1 MNAKARGRASAQ
13 PEAHRQSNEGRSA
26 RVIPRETARITDLS
40 HEGRGVAH
48 VEGKTVF
55 IDDALPG
62 ELVEWQ
68 RVKRGRNF
76 DEGRLLRVIEPS
88 PDRVEPRC
96 IHFGMCGGCVLQH
109 LSGEQQLQFKQK
121 QLMDSLTRIGRVTP
135 QETLPPLQAASWNYR
150 RRARLAARW
159 VPKKNRTVVGF
170 RERSTP
176 YIADLQRCE
185 VLHAPLDRLLV
196 PLSELVTSLSIR
208 HRVPQI
214 EVAVGDNAIALV
226 VRVLEPL
233 TEADQDLLRR
243 FGREHSVHMY
253 LQPGGYETVAP
264 MARDSNG
271 HAPSSPNLPM
281 EPLEYRLPSF
291 DLTLQFLPTDFI
303 QVNGP
308 LNLQMIDRAVELLAL
323 QPDDRVLDLFCGLGN
338 FSLPLARRAGQVVG
352 VEGEAGLVA
361 RARDNASRNGLGNAQ
376 FFTANLADES
386 IGSAQS
392 PTLWAGKFDKILLD
406 PPRAGAKE
414 VLPVVAKSGADTVL
428 YISCHPGS
436 LARDAG
442 ILVHEHGY
450 QLQAAGV
457 MDMFPHT
464 AHVESAALFVK

>member
-1 MNAKARGRASAQ
+1 VNAQPRSRASRQ
-13 PEAHRQSNEGRSA
+13 P
-26 RVIPRETARITDLS
+26 ETARITDLS

-68 RVKRGRNF
+68 RLKRGKNF

-121 QLMDSLTRIGRVTP
+121 QLMDALTRIGKVTP
-135 QETLPPLQAASWNYR
+135 KEILPPLQADTWNYR

-159 VPKKNRTVVGF
+159 VPKKGRTVVGF

-176 YIADLQRCE
+176 YITDLRGCE
-185 VLHAPLDRLLV
+185 VLRSPVDRLIV
-196 PLSELVTSLSIR
+196 PLSELVTALSIR

-214 EVAVGDNAIALV
+214 EVAVADNAVALV

-233 TEADQDLLRR
+233 TDADMELLTR
-243 FGREHSVHMY
+243 FGREHSVQMF
-253 LQPGGYETVAP
+253 LQPGGYDTVAP
-264 MARDSNG
+264 IGDVDA
-271 HAPSSPNLPM
+271 
-281 EPLEYRLPSF
+281 LEYRVPAF
-291 DLTLQFLPTDFI
+291 DLTLQFLPTDFV

-308 LNLQMIDRAVELLAL
+308 LNLQMIDRAVNLLA
-323 QPDDRVLDLFCGLGN
+323 PTPTDRVLDLFCGLGN

-352 VEGEAGLVA
+352 VEGEASLVA
-361 RARDNASRNGLGNAQ
+361 RARANAERNGLANAQ
-376 FFTANLADES
+376 FHTANLAAEDM
-386 IGSAQS
+386 GS
-392 PTLWAGKFDKILLD
+392 PVWAGKFDKVLLD

-414 VLPVVAKSGADTVL
+414 VLPLVAKSGADTVL

-450 QLQAAGV
+450 ELRAAGV

-464 AHVESAALFVK
+464 AHVESAALLVRER

>member
-1 MNAKARGRASAQ
+1 MGTWSVNAQPRGRVSRQ
-13 PEAHRQSNEGRSA
+13 PE
-26 RVIPRETARITDLS
+26 TAQITDLS

-68 RVKRGRNF
+68 RLKRSRNF
-76 DEGRLLRVIEPS
+76 DEGKLLRVIEPS

-96 IHFGMCGGCVLQH
+96 MHFGMCGGCVLQH
-109 LSGEQQLQFKQK
+109 LSVEQQLQFKQK
-121 QLMDSLTRIGRVTP
+121 QLTDSLTRIGKVTP
-135 QETLPPLQAASWNYR
+135 REILPPLQAGTWNYR

-185 VLHAPLDRLLV
+185 VLQAPVDQLIV
-196 PLSELVTSLSIR
+196 PLSGLVTALSIR
-208 HRVPQI
+208 NRVPQI
-214 EVAVGDNAIALV
+214 EVAVADNAVALV

-233 TEADQDLLRR
+233 TDADMELLRR
-243 FGREHSVHMY
+243 FGREHSVQMF

-264 MARDSNG
+264 IEAV
-271 HAPSSPNLPM
+271 A
-281 EPLEYRLPSF
+281 PLEYRLPSF
-291 DLTLQFLPTDFI
+291 ELTLQFLPTDFV

-308 LNLQMIDRAVELLAL
+308 LNLQMIDRAAELLA
-323 QPDDRVLDLFCGLGN
+323 PTPTDRVLDLFCGLGN
-338 FSLPLARRAGQVVG
+338 FSLPLARRAAQVVG
-352 VEGEAGLVA
+352 VEGEASLVA
-361 RARDNASRNGLGNAQ
+361 RARDNAARNGLENTR

-386 IGSAQS
+386 IASAA
-392 PTLWAGKFDKILLD
+392 WAGKFDKVLLD

-428 YISCHPGS
+428 YVSCHPGS

-450 QLQAAGV
+450 ELRAAGV

>member
-1 MNAKARGRASAQ
+1 LNPKARKRASA
-13 PEAHRQSNEGRSA
+13 P
-26 RVIPRETARITDLS
+26 PETAKITDLS

-48 VEGKTVF
+48 VEGKIVF

-68 RVKRGRNF
+68 RIKRGRNF
-76 DEGRLLRVIEPS
+76 DEGRLLKVIEPS

-121 QLMDSLTRIGRVTP
+121 QLMDSLSRIGKVTP
-135 QETLPPLQAASWNYR
+135 QEVLPALRAESWNYR

-159 VPKKNRTVVGF
+159 VSKKSRTVVGF

-185 VLHAPLDRLLV
+185 VLQAPLDRLIV
-196 PLSELVTSLSIR
+196 PLSELVTALSIR
-208 HRVPQI
+208 NRVPQI
-214 EVAVGDNAIALV
+214 EVAVADNAVALV

-233 TEADQDLLRR
+233 KESDLVLLRS
-243 FGREHSVHMY
+243 FGREHSVQMF

-264 MARDSNG
+264 MDQV
-271 HAPSSPNLPM
+271 
-281 EPLEYRLPSF
+281 EPLEYRVPSF

-308 LNLQMIDRAVELLAL
+308 LNLQMIDRAVQLLAL
-323 QPDDRVLDLFCGLGN
+323 RPQDRVLDLFCGLGN

-352 VEGEAGLVA
+352 VEGEANLVA
-361 RARDNASRNGLGNAQ
+361 RARENAVRNGLENAQ
-376 FFTANLADES
+376 FFTADLADES
-386 IGSAQS
+386 LGAAKTSNA
-392 PTLWAGKFDKILLD
+392 WAGKFDKVLLD

-450 QLQAAGV
+450 KLQAAGV

>member
-1 MNAKARGRASAQ
+1 VSRQ
-13 PEAHRQSNEGRSA
+13 P
-26 RVIPRETARITDLS
+26 ETARITDLS

-48 VEGKTVF
+48 VDGKTVF

-68 RVKRGRNF
+68 RLKRGRNF
-76 DEGRLLRVIEPS
+76 DEGRLLKVIEPS

-96 IHFGMCGGCVLQH
+96 AHFGICGGCVLQH

-121 QLMDSLTRIGRVTP
+121 QLLDSLTRIGKVTP
-135 QETLPPLQAASWNYR
+135 QEILPPLQADGWNYR

-159 VPKKNRTVVGF
+159 VPKKGRTIVGF

-176 YIADLQRCE
+176 YITNIERCE
-185 VLHAPLDRLLV
+185 VLQAPLDRLIV
-196 PLSELVTSLSIR
+196 PLSELVTALSIR
-208 HRVPQI
+208 NRVPQI
-214 EVAVGDNAIALV
+214 EVAVADNAVALV

-233 TEADQDLLRR
+233 TEADQEKLRQ
-243 FGREHSVHMY
+243 FGREHSVQMF

-264 MARDSNG
+264 MEPVA
-271 HAPSSPNLPM
+271 
-281 EPLEYRLPSF
+281 PLEYRLPAF

-323 QPDDRVLDLFCGLGN
+323 TPQDRVLDLFCGLGN

-352 VEGEAGLVA
+352 VEGEASLVA
-361 RARDNASRNGLGNAQ
+361 RAKHNAARNSLENAQ

-386 IGSAQS
+386 IGSAS
-392 PTLWAGKFDKILLD
+392 WAGKFDKVLLD

-450 QLQAAGV
+450 ELRAAGV

-464 AHVESAALFVK
+464 AHVESAALFVKP